1 MSHIYYAVL
10 MNWANFLH
18 QKNDK
23 PSPNINLKFGP
34 VSVLD
39 IKASLEIGIFR
50 NPLIGFHLV
59 KLLVIK
65 VGQNGFSGFKAIK
78 IGVTKE
84 NSNTLIFDK
93 NQEAACPVTMELKKK
108 LLEKI
113 PFQTSFPCIIFL
125 AFISVTQLRTRMKIT
140 VNLKEGSE
148 V

>member
-1 MSHIYYAVL
+1 MMTLSFRNHTLIRPKFKRYL
-10 MNWANFLH
+10 LICLIFLT
-18 QKNDK
+18 KKPDK

-34 VSVLD
+34 VLD

-93 NQEAACPVTMELKKK
+93 NQKAACPVTMELKKFNFK
-108 LLEKI
+108 QVFLI
-113 PFQTSFPCIIFL
+113 RNSFY
-125 AFISVTQLRTRMKIT
+125 
-140 VNLKEGSE
+140 
-148 V
+148 